1 MALSIRLEG
10 LPATEETGP
19 GGSRRILLTVT
30 NSSEIVDQYKLSLS
44 GLDEDWYTLVPPSVS
59 LFPGASGRVELTLSP
74 PVGRAGRAG
83 NYPFSV
89 QATSSSDPHL
99 STSGDSVLRI
109 TALGKAGMEVRPL
122 RATGH
127 RASFRVIWKNPSNGP
142 VNIELATRDAEDGL
156 RMFINPVG
164 SVPVPAGEERTVRVT
179 VQPRRRETV
188 GAPHAYE
195 LEFLGLRP
203 GTEELLEPGLK
214 RFGQYTYVP
223 PVRALA
229 LPPWFRRLPI
239 WALIALLLLLLA
251 VLFLGGRKVGS
262 VVANSAKPT
271 ATLTAIATATIPKP
285 TATTAPTTGS
295 TLVPPP
301 RVGSFGVQVNPK
313 GGASLLTPTVTA
325 APTTASMLIPP
336 PRVGSFGV
344 QVNPEGGASLGWTVQ
359 GATQVTLDGKP
370 VGPTG
375 QLPIKVVKARIFV
388 LSASDVEGTVSR
400 LLQVVPPPTKKLS
413 VSLPPQHLDLPRIQQ
428 FSVHTDMNTGALT
441 IRWKIQGAD
450 QRLLNNTLVGDTGS
464 ERVSPNG
471 PRIFVLKVLNGA
483 GVTTLALGLPSPS
496 APRSQTLV
504 LKLPTIPL
512 FILRHPRAGRP
523 YSLVWKTT
531 NAVIITLNGV
541 VVPPRGSQI
550 LRPPLSTKSYILVAR
565 NRNGQV
571 TGRVLVIVK

>member
-122 RATGH
+122 RASGR
-127 RASFRVIWKNPSNGP
+127 RASFRVIWKNPSNGL

-164 SVPVPAGEERTVRVT
+164 SAPVPAGEERTVRVT

-214 RFGQYTYVP
+214 RFGQFTYIP
-223 PVRALA
+223 PVRTLA

-251 VLFLGGRKVGS
+251 GLFLGGRKVGS
-262 VVANSAKPT
+262 VVADSAKPT
-271 ATLTAIATATIPKP
+271 ATLTTIATATLPKPTLPKPTVTLPKPKTTLPKP
-285 TATTAPTTGS
+285 TAKAAQTTGS

-301 RVGSFGVQVNPK
+301 RVGSFGVQINPK
-313 GGASLLTPTVTA
+313 GS
-325 APTTASMLIPP
+325 
-336 PRVGSFGV
+336 
-344 QVNPEGGASLGWTVQ
+344 ASLGWAVQ
-359 GATQVTLDGKP
+359 GAKQVTLDGKP

-388 LSASDVEGTVSR
+388 LSASDMGGTVAR

-413 VSLPPQHLDLPRIQQ
+413 VSLPPQHIDLLDLPRIQQ

-441 IRWKIQGAD
+441 ITWKIQGAN
-450 QRLLNNTLVGDTGS
+450 QHLLNNTSVGDTGS

-471 PRIFVLKVLNGA
+471 PRIFVLKAVNRA
-483 GVTTLALGLPSPS
+483 GVTTSALGLPSPP

-504 LKLPTIPL
+504 FKLPAIPL
-512 FILRHPRAGRP
+512 FILRHPRAGQP
-523 YSLVWKTT
+523 YSLVWQTT
-531 NAVIITLNGV
+531 NAAITTLNGV
-541 VVPPRGSQI
+541 AVPPSGSQI
-550 LRPPLSTKSYILVAR
+550 LRPPLSTKKYILVAR
-565 NRNGQV
+565 NRYGQV
-571 TGRVLVIVK
+571 TGRVRVIVK